1 MANREQ
7 PYDPYI
13 PAGGASHGGN
23 TAQDGGNQRTAA
35 LQAVCDILSSKLFPM
50 ARKRSAQLSHRL
62 GASLTM
68 MWGSA
73 ELAQLPPGAHPQATK
88 FPNAQHLTHTHPT
101 LCKPQ
106 NISIPPPPPPPST
119 HRKLTILSLANRRH
133 RRHNAPE
140 HHPRPRARRERR
152 PPRRQDP
159 GPQRLRRQLPPRR
172 QPRAQADVLEEHEDA
187 RVAHHW
193 GHCADPAGCD
203 SQ

>member
-13 PAGGASHGGN
+13 PAGGAPHGGN

-35 LQAVCDILSSKLFPM
+35 LQAVCDILPSTLFPM
-50 ARKRSAQLSHRL
+50 AHKRSAQLSHRP
-62 GASLTM
+62 GASLTTM
-68 MWGSA
+68 GGSA
-73 ELAQLPPGAHPQATK
+73 ELAQLPPRAHPQATK
-88 FPNAQHLTHTHPT
+88 FPNPQHSTHTHPT

-106 NISIPPPPPPPST
+106 NTNIPPPPPPPT
-119 HRKLTILSLANRRH
+119 HKKLTILSLANRRH

-193 GHCADPAGCD
+193 GHCADSADCY
-203 SQ
+203 SE